1 LRSRKIADLRF
12 LILVISLRK
21 PRCFASLKKG
31 NKELTEKKSGDN
43 AMNSTSKFRKLAG
56 ISALA
61 FAGLTAANAV
71 NAANWRYAHEEYEGD
86 VQDVY
91 AYKFKEYIEENSDHT
106 LQVFR
111 FGELGE
117 SDDIMEQT
125 QAGILNFVNQSPG
138 FTGALIPEAQ
148 IFFIPYLMP
157 TDMDT
162 VIEFFRESKAIN
174 EDFPQ
179 LYSEQGLELLKM
191 YPEGEFVVT
200 VDEPVT
206 SPEEFKNKK
215 IRVMTNPLLS
225 ETYSAFG
232 ATPTP
237 LPWGEVYG
245 ALQTNMIQGQENPIF
260 WIESGGLYEVSP
272 NLVFTGHGWFTT
284 AMMANQDF
292 YNGLSDE
299 DKKLVQDA
307 ADFAFEEI
315 IVHIDGLADEALEK
329 IKAASDEVTVTRLN
343 EEQIEAFRARAP
355 QVEEKFIEMT
365 GERGQALLNQFK
377 ADLKAVQED

>member
-1 LRSRKIADLRF
+1 MSSI
-12 LILVISLRK
+12 
-21 PRCFASLKKG
+21 
-31 NKELTEKKSGDN
+31 
-43 AMNSTSKFRKLAG
+43 SKFKKLAG
-56 ISALA
+56 ISAFA
-61 FAGLTAANAV
+61 FAAMTAANSV

-91 AYKFKEYIEENSDHT
+91 AYKFKEYIEDNSDHT
-106 LQVFR
+106 LQVYR

-157 TDMDT
+157 TDMNT
-162 VIEFFRESKAIN
+162 VIKFFRESKAIN
-174 EDFPQ
+174 EDFPK
-179 LYSEQGLELLKM
+179 LYADKGLELLQM
-191 YPEGEFVVT
+191 YPEGEFVIT
-200 VDEPVT
+200 LDEPIT
-206 SPEEFKNKK
+206 TPAELQNKK

-245 ALQTNMIQGQENPIF
+245 ALQTNMINGQENPIF

-272 NLVFTGHGWFTT
+272 HLVFTGHGWFTT
-284 AMMANQDF
+284 AAMANKSF
-292 YNGLSDE
+292 YDGLGDK
-299 DKKLVQDA
+299 DKKLIQDA
-307 ADFAFEEI
+307 ADYAFEEI
-315 IVHIDGLADEALEK
+315 ITHIDGLADEALAK
-329 IKAASDEVTVTRLN
+329 IQKSSDEVTVTRLN
-343 EEQIEAFRARAP
+343 EEQIKAFKDRAP
-355 QVEEKFIEMT
+355 QVEKKFIEMA
-365 GERGQALLNQFK
+365 GQGGQDLLNQFK
-377 ADLKAVQED
+377 KDLEEIQND

>member
-1 LRSRKIADLRF
+1 MK
-12 LILVISLRK
+12 
-21 PRCFASLKKG
+21 
-31 NKELTEKKSGDN
+31 T
-43 AMNSTSKFRKLAG
+43 MNHLRKLAG
-56 ISALA
+56 VSMLAL
-61 FAGLTAANAV
+61 AGLTTANIAS
-71 NAANWRYAHEEYEGD
+71 ADTWRYAHEEYEGD
-86 VQDVY
+86 VQDVF
-91 AYKFKEYIEENSDHT
+91 AYKFKEYIEDHSDHT
-106 LQVFR
+106 LQIYR

-162 VIEFFRESKAIN
+162 VVKFFRESTAIN
-174 EDFPQ
+174 EAFPK
-179 LYSEQGLELLKM
+179 LYAEKGLELLKM
-191 YPEGEFVVT
+191 YPEGEMVVT

-206 SPEEFKNKK
+206 KPEDFKNKK

-225 ETYSAFG
+225 ETYAAFG

-292 YNGLSDE
+292 YNDLSSQ
-299 DKKLVQDA
+299 DKQLVQDA
-307 ADFAFEEI
+307 ADYAFEAI
-315 IVHIDGLADEALEK
+315 IEHIDGLAEASLEK
-329 IKAASDEVTVTRLN
+329 IRAASDEVTVTRLTD
-343 EEQIEAFRARAP
+343 EQIDNARTRVAAS
-355 QVEEKFIEMT
+355 T
-365 GERGQALLNQFK
+365 AST
-377 ADLKAVQED
+377 ATASTAAHS

>member
-1 LRSRKIADLRF
+1 MS
-12 LILVISLRK
+12 S
-21 PRCFASLKKG
+21 
-31 NKELTEKKSGDN
+31 
-43 AMNSTSKFRKLAG
+43 MSKFKKLAG
-56 ISALA
+56 LSA
-61 FAGLTAANAV
+61 FAFAAMTAANSV
-71 NAANWRYAHEEYEGD
+71 NAASWRYAHEEYEGD

-91 AYKFKEYIEENSDHT
+91 AYKFKEYIEDNSDHT
-106 LQVFR
+106 LQVYR

-162 VIEFFRESKAIN
+162 VIKFFRESKAIN
-174 EDFPQ
+174 EDFPK
-179 LYSEQGLELLKM
+179 LYADQGLELLQM
-191 YPEGEFVVT
+191 YPEGEFVIT
-200 VDEPVT
+200 LDEPVT
-206 SPEEFKNKK
+206 TPEGMKNKK

-245 ALQTNMIQGQENPIF
+245 ALQTNMINGQENPIF

-272 NLVFTGHGWFTT
+272 NLIFTGHGWFTT
-284 AMMANQDF
+284 ATMANKNF
-292 YNGLSDE
+292 YDGLA
-299 DKKLVQDA
+299 DKDKELVQEA
-307 ADFAFEEI
+307 ADYAFEKI
-315 IVHIDGLADEALEK
+315 IKHIDGLADEALAK
-329 IKAASDEVTVTRLN
+329 IQESSDEVTVTRLN
-343 EEQIEAFRARAP
+343 EEQIKAFKDRAP
-355 QVEEKFIEMT
+355 QVEKKFIEMA
-365 GERGQALLNQFK
+365 GQGGQDLLDQFK
-377 ADLKAVQED
+377 KDLKAVQ

>member
-1 LRSRKIADLRF
+1 
-12 LILVISLRK
+12 
-21 PRCFASLKKG
+21 
-31 NKELTEKKSGDN
+31 
-43 AMNSTSKFRKLAG
+43 MNSTSKFRKLAG

-71 NAANWRYAHEEYEGD
+71 NAANWRYAHEEYKDD

-117 SDDIMEQT
+117 SDDIMEQA

-162 VIEFFRESKAIN
+162 VIKFFRESKAIN

-206 SPEEFKNKK
+206 SPEELRNKK

-299 DKKLVQDA
+299 DKKLVRDA

-329 IKAASDEVTVTRLN
+329 IKAASDKVTVTRLN

-355 QVEEKFIEMT
+355 QVEKKFIDMT
-365 GERGQALLNQFK
+365 GERGQELLNQFK
-377 ADLKAVQED
+377 TDLEAVQGE

>member
-1 LRSRKIADLRF
+1 MSSI
-12 LILVISLRK
+12 
-21 PRCFASLKKG
+21 
-31 NKELTEKKSGDN
+31 
-43 AMNSTSKFRKLAG
+43 SKFKKLAG
-56 ISALA
+56 ISAFA
-61 FAGLTAANAV
+61 FAAMTAANSV

-86 VQDVY
+86 VQDVF
-91 AYKFKEYIEENSDHT
+91 AYDFKEYIEENSDHT
-106 LQVFR
+106 IQVYR

-162 VIEFFRESKAIN
+162 VIEFFRESEAIN
-174 EDFPQ
+174 QMFPK
-179 LYSEQGLELLKM
+179 LYAKNGLELLKM
-191 YPEGEFVVT
+191 YPEGEMVVT
-200 VDEPVT
+200 ANEPIT
-206 SPEEFKNKK
+206 SPSDFNNKK

-225 ETYSAFG
+225 ETYDAFG

-272 NLVFTGHGWFTT
+272 HLTFTKHGWFTT
-284 AMMANQDF
+284 AMMANKDF
-292 YNGLSDE
+292 YDGLSGE
-299 DKKLVQDA
+299 DQKLIQDA
-307 ADFAFEEI
+307 ADYAFEEI
-315 IVHIDGLADEALEK
+315 IKHIQGLSERSLEK
-329 IKAASDEVTVTRLN
+329 IKKASDEVTVTRLN
-343 EEQIEAFRARAP
+343 DEQIEAFKARAP

-365 GERGQALLNQFK
+365 GESGKELLNQFK
-377 ADLKAVQED
+377 EDLKEVQND

>member
-1 LRSRKIADLRF
+1 
-12 LILVISLRK
+12 
-21 PRCFASLKKG
+21 
-31 NKELTEKKSGDN
+31 
-43 AMNSTSKFRKLAG
+43 MNSTSKFRKLAG

-138 FTGALIPEAQ
+138 FTGSLIPEAQ

-299 DKKLVQDA
+299 DKKLVRDA

-355 QVEEKFIEMT
+355 QVEDKFIEMT
-365 GERGQALLNQFK
+365 GEGGQELLNQFK